1 MFGKELDIDE
11 FNIQQQKI
19 ILFLNFIF
27 FYNLI
32 FLRCLGLHQYIKA
45 KVLNKEDKSVIP
57 PIPKKSL
64 RETNRKIEYGAV
76 PEIII
81 ERDTRVKVIPHFFS
95 AKRAEA
101 DTIPT
106 IAAGQPTLIARV
118 MLATL
123 NEGP

>member
-32 FLRCLGLHQYIKA
+32 FLLCLGLHQYIKA

-64 RETNRKIEYGAV
+64 RATNRKIEYGAV

-118 MLATL
+118 ILATF
-123 NEGP
+123 NGGP

>member
-95 AKRAEA
+95 AKRAEE

-106 IAAGQPTLIARV
+106 IAAGQPTVIARV
-118 MLATL
+118 ILATF

>member
-57 PIPKKSL
+57 PIPKISL
-64 RETNRKIEYGAV
+64 RATNRKIEYGAV

-118 MLATL
+118 ILATF
-123 NEGP
+123 NGGP

>member
-32 FLRCLGLHQYIKA
+32 FLLCLGLHQYIKA

-64 RETNRKIEYGAV
+64 RATNRKIEYGAV

-101 DTIPT
+101 ETMPT
-106 IAAGQPTLIARV
+106 IAAGQPTVIARV
-118 MLATL
+118 ILATF

>member
-32 FLRCLGLHQYIKA
+32 FLLCLGLHQYIKA

-64 RETNRKIEYGAV
+64 RATNRKIEYGAV

-106 IAAGQPTLIARV
+106 IAAGQPTVIARV
-118 MLATL
+118 ILATF

>member
-32 FLRCLGLHQYIKA
+32 FLLCLGLHQYIKA

-64 RETNRKIEYGAV
+64 RATNRKIEYGAV

-95 AKRAEA
+95 AKRAE
-101 DTIPT
+101 DETIPT
-106 IAAGQPTLIARV
+106 IAAGQPILIARV
-118 MLATL
+118 ILATF
-123 NEGP
+123 NGGP

>member
-19 ILFLNFIF
+19 ILFLNLIF

-64 RETNRKIEYGAV
+64 RATNRKIEYGAV

-106 IAAGQPTLIARV
+106 IAAGQPTVIARV
-118 MLATL
+118 ILATF